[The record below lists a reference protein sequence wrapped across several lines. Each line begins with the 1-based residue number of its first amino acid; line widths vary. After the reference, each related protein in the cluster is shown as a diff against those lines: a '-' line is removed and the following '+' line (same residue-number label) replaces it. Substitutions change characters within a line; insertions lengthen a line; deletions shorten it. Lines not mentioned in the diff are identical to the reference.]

1 MDSLMLQGVM
11 LVLVVL
17 LVLSLLALVRVWSRY
32 QRLRETFRQ
41 DVQAERKDAVQRS
54 RSVTAGKV
62 FEQLIPYLPHF
73 SYNPK
78 DARFLGS
85 PIDFVVFDGLD
96 EDRIDRVVFVEVKT
110 GSSGL
115 STRER
120 RVRDAIQEGR
130 VEWRELR
137 VELGGG
143 DSEDD
148 G

>member
-1 MDSLMLQGVM
+1 MDSFTLQDVV
-11 LVLVVL
+11 LVLVVVLVLAL
-17 LVLSLLALVRVWSRY
+17 LVLARLWSSY
-32 QRLRETFRQ
+32 SRLRETIHEEVR
-41 DVQAERKDAVQRS
+41 AGRKDAVQRS

-96 EDRIDRVVFVEVKT
+96 EDRVDRVVFVEVKT
-110 GSSGL
+110 GSSSL

-120 RVRDAIQEGR
+120 RVRDAIEDGR

-137 VELGGG
+137 VDLDESGVKNK
-143 DSEDD
+143 
-148 G
+148 